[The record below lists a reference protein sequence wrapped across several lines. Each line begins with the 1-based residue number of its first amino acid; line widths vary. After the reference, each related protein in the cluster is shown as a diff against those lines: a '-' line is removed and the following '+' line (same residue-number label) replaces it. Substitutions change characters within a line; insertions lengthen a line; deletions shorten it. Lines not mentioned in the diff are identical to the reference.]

1 MSTRQTYSSRDKCVI
16 CNTSNLTD
24 VFEVDTQTPISL
36 RLYDQPSNDVHFI
49 PYNVLRCGKCLTY
62 QTKYIGNLDM
72 IYGKNHVDSFG
83 SVKNEMHCRFA
94 EFVAMSEEITGILEI
109 GASTDALAF
118 EVIKRMSIKTP
129 YCIVDPDFRG
139 DRETFKVYDEFI
151 ENIDIGDVDG
161 NTILMSNVFEH
172 MYNPVEVIANIQRH
186 PKNKYIFINHP
197 NFSHC
202 CASNI
207 YQILNVEHT
216 FYIENDFIVKIL
228 NNIGYTCVERENYET
243 HTVLFKFERTHDPLD
258 LPIENVSSDSDISR
272 YFERMNSRVAVINK
286 LLQETSNKVFMWPA
300 SIHTTALFTG
310 GLDYTKL
317 SGLLDNSPTKIGK
330 FFYGYNLECFS
341 LKDIMNT
348 CDKNTTIILGGSDC
362 YLKELKLNT
371 TNATIIYLKDL

>member
-1 MSTRQTYSSRDKCVI
+1 MPPYTLRTSCLI
-16 CNTSNLTD
+16 CKSSNLTSILGP
-24 VFEVDTQTPISL
+24 DTETSL
-36 RLYDQPSNDVHFI
+36 SLGMYDTVYSNACFV
-49 PYNVLRCGKCLTY
+49 PYNVLRCGNCKTY
-62 QTKYIGNLDM
+62 QTKYLGDLKLV
-72 IYGKNHVDSFG
+72 YAKNHVDAFG
-83 SVKNEMHCRFA
+83 SVKTNMHSRFTK
-94 EFVAMSEEITGILEI
+94 FITKNTDITGIIEVGPATDILANEI
-109 GASTDALAF
+109 LNDANRTL
-118 EVIKRMSIKTP
+118 P
-129 YCIVDPDFRG
+129 YSVVDPDFNG
-139 DRETFKVYDEFI
+139 DRSRVKVYDTFI
-151 ENIDIGDVDG
+151 EDIDFDRVEG
-161 NTILMSNVFEH
+161 NTVVMSNLFEH
-172 MYNPVEVIANIQRH
+172 LYHPMDVIDKIQRH
-186 PKNKYIFINHP
+186 SNNKYIYLNHP
-197 NFSHC
+197 NFDHAC
-202 CASNI
+202 KNDMYVLLNI
-207 YQILNVEHT
+207 EHI
-216 FYIENDFIVKIL
+216 FYIENDFVIKMF
-228 NNIGYTCVERENYET
+228 NRFGYTCVEKENYET
-243 HTVLFKFERTHDPLD
+243 HTLLFKFERTHDPLD